1 MTILPPLESLR
12 DAAWN
17 LEDFVAE
24 VNRRLLTLQQ
34 GGYGDTSQRG
44 YSDARQREDF
54 SVRLLRHYAN
64 LGLVGE
70 SERVG
75 REARYR
81 YRHLLQILC
90 LRQLQRQGW
99 NSKAIA
105 DFTSRETSE
114 LELFLNSAAP
124 DSNLQNY
131 SKEIAVPAASVVPA
145 PAPAARKMVA
155 REEEASKDDALEYL
169 DSLRSRATSPTQQI
183 PAPLPQFLL
192 HDPPKIPEQWRHIE
206 IAPGLEVHISDRY
219 RAARNA
225 TDKRRLLERLEETLE
240 NS

>member
-1 MTILPPLESLR
+1 MTLLPPLESLR

-17 LEDFVAE
+17 LEDFVSE
-24 VNRRLLTLQQ
+24 VNKRLLALQQ
-34 GGYGDTSQRG
+34 GG

-64 LGLVGE
+64 LGLVEE

-105 DFTSRETSE
+105 DFTSRENQE
-114 LELFLNSAAP
+114 LEQFLNSATP
-124 DSNLQNY
+124 DSNHAEQASFSQEVAL
-131 SKEIAVPAASVVPA
+131 PAASVAATP
-145 PAPAARKMVA
+145 ARKMVA
-155 REEEASKDDALEYL
+155 REEASKDTALDYL
-169 DSLRSRATSPTQQI
+169 ASIRSRSTPLTQQI
-183 PAPLPQFLL
+183 PVPLPQFLL
-192 HDPPKIPEQWRHIE
+192 HDPPKNPEQWRRIE

-225 TDKRRLLERLEETLE
+225 NDKRRLIERLEETLE

>member
-1 MTILPPLESLR
+1 MS
-12 DAAWN
+12 
-17 LEDFVAE
+17 E
-24 VNRRLLTLQQ
+24 VNKRLLALQQ
-34 GGYGDTSQRG
+34 GG

-64 LGLVGE
+64 LGLVEE

-105 DFTSRETSE
+105 DFSSRENQE
-114 LELFLNSAAP
+114 LEQFLNSATP
-124 DSNLQNY
+124 DSNHAEQPSFSQEVAL
-131 SKEIAVPAASVVPA
+131 PAASVAAA
-145 PAPAARKMVA
+145 PAKKMVA
-155 REEEASKDDALEYL
+155 REEASKDTALDYL
-169 DSLRSRATSPTQQI
+169 ASIQSRAATPTQQI

-192 HDPPKIPEQWRHIE
+192 HDPPKSPEQWRRIE

-219 RAARNA
+219 RAARN
-225 TDKRRLLERLEETLE
+225 TNDKRRLLERLEETLE